1 MSALKSGLYVT
12 LFSLFAILGAHS
24 TLSAQLDSLVNE
36 LANCDA
42 DTTCLR
48 IRIEISSELLFS
60 DPSRAL
66 KYATD
71 SKDQALALTDST
83 SAAEAYNHLGI
94 ISALRAQHITAIENF
109 QEALKWF
116 EAVGDDKGVTSILNN
131 IGVMYGLL
139 ENHSESIKHY
149 QESYERNLII
159 PDFEGA
165 ALNLHNI
172 ASEYLEIEDLKLG
185 KLYIDSVIS
194 FQEEHGEIITSE
206 GLLGEYFL
214 QKKMFAQAEEH
225 FAQARIKFSED
236 EDEQQLLNV
245 LLGLAETYNQL
256 GEFPR
261 SLLLLNEVEKSALAN
276 QMSEELLS
284 SLELR
289 SKVYDNQNKH
299 ELAFLTQSNYIA
311 LKDSLDSA
319 NNFNRVSELNARYES
334 EKREKE
340 LAEKEALLTAQRAE
354 SDFKT
359 RVWFIVTFFIVLIL
373 GVVSFGLI
381 RNRKTNRILNNQ
393 NEEITEQRQ
402 KIISSINYAKKIQ
415 SSILLPEESIQQHLP
430 ESFIYL
436 RPKDIVSGDFYW
448 FDQVDD
454 QIMIATVDCTGH
466 GVPGA
471 FMSLIANAKLNKVV
485 NELGYRDPGTI
496 LNKVHE
502 EILNSLNHHVQKK
515 TTHDGM
521 DMSLCVIDNTSKK
534 IRYAGARNPITVI
547 QNGAAQEHKVD
558 NLSIGGSFFD
568 NLHQKSS
575 GFSTREI
582 DFSPGSFLFM
592 YTDGFMDQ
600 FGGENNKKLNKA
612 RFKEL
617 LISVSARNM
626 NHAKSAFDKALTK
639 WRGENNQ
646 VDDIL
651 IIGARL

>member
-1 MSALKSGLYVT
+1 MSALKKGLYISM
-12 LFSLFAILGAHS
+12 LSLMAIFGAPS
-24 TLSAQLDSLVNE
+24 SAAAQLDSLVNE
-36 LANCDA
+36 LARCEV

-48 IRIEISSELLFS
+48 LRIEVSAELLFS
-60 DPSRAL
+60 DPKRAL
-66 KYATD
+66 KYATEA
-71 SKDQALALTDST
+71 KDQALALKDST
-83 SAAEAYNHLGI
+83 SAAEAFNHLGI
-94 ISALRAQHITAIENF
+94 ISAIRAQHITAIENF
-109 QEALKWF
+109 QESLKWF
-116 EAVGDDKGVTSILNN
+116 EAVDDDKGVTSILNN

-139 ENHSESIKHY
+139 ENYEESIKHY
-149 QESYERNLII
+149 QECYRKNLEI
-159 PDFEGA
+159 PDYEGA

-172 ASEYLEIEDLKLG
+172 ASEYLEIKDLKLA
-185 KLYIDSVIS
+185 KLYVDSVIS
-194 FQEEHGEIITSE
+194 FQEKHGEVITSE
-206 GLLGEYFL
+206 GLLGEYYL
-214 QKKMFAQAEEH
+214 QKKMYAQAEDH
-225 FAQARIKFSED
+225 FNKAQIKFREA

-245 LLGLAETYNQL
+245 LLGLAETYSQL
-256 GEFPR
+256 GNYQQ
-261 SLLLLNEVEKSALAN
+261 SLDLLEEVEKSAIAN
-276 QMSEELLS
+276 EMSEEHLS
-284 SLELR
+284 ALELR
-289 SKVYDNQNKH
+289 SKVYNNQNRFQ
-299 ELAFLTQSNYIA
+299 LAFSSQSKYLA

-340 LAEKEALLTAQRAE
+340 LAEKEALLTAQEAQSKFR
-354 SDFKT
+354 S
-359 RVWFIVTFFIVLIL
+359 RVWFIVTFFIMLIL

-381 RNRKTNRILNNQ
+381 RNKKTNRILNYQ

-415 SSILLPEESIQQHLP
+415 SSILLPEESIQKHLP
-430 ESFIYL
+430 DSFIYL

-448 FDQVDD
+448 FDEVDG

-471 FMSLIANAKLNKVV
+471 FMSLIANSKLNKVV
-485 NELGYRDPGTI
+485 NELGFRDPGTI

-502 EILNSLNHHVQKK
+502 EILHSLNHHVQKK

-521 DMSLCVIDNTSKK
+521 DMSLCVIDQATKK
-534 IRYAGARNPITVI
+534 IRYAGARNPITLI
-547 QNGAAQEHKVD
+547 KNGAAEEYKVD

-568 NLHQKSS
+568 NLHKNSV

-582 DFSPGSFLFM
+582 AFDSGSFLFM

-600 FGGENNKKLNKA
+600 FGGENNKKLNKS

-617 LISVSARNM
+617 LISVSSRNM
-626 NHAKSAFDKALTK
+626 EQAKSAFDKALTQ
-639 WRGENNQ
+639 WRGQNNQ